1 MSPAM
6 KRFSAALPAVPP
18 LLLATALVALAPLAC
33 GRAAE
38 PVPGR
43 AAEAAARAAG
53 PPIAVVT
60 ERVGGGADGTVEVPG
75 TVEAARQADIASRLS
90 AVVEKVAVEEGDF
103 VKAGALLVR
112 LDDRDLRARVASA
125 ESAFEAA
132 RAQRDRIAAL
142 IEKDAATK
150 QEREAAEATFAAAQ
164 AERDAA
170 RAQIDYVEFR
180 APFDGYV
187 VNRRT
192 RAGDLALPGQP
203 LLTLQ
208 GAGLLRVAASV
219 TRAQAESLRPGDT
232 VEAVLEGEAAVP
244 ATVSIVASAGDPG
257 SLRVLV
263 KADLPSGSGA
273 RAGSFARL
281 RLPGGAED
289 VAPMVP
295 RDALVE
301 RGALTG
307 VYVVEDGHARL
318 RWISPGEETGDRVIV
333 RAGLTAGEEVI
344 RRPGALTDGAAVE
357 RHP

>member
-1 MSPAM
+1 MRP
-6 KRFSAALPAVPP
+6 KPI
-18 LLLATALVALAPLAC
+18 LLALALTAFAPLAC
-33 GRAAE
+33 RRAEGPASTST
-38 PVPGR
+38 
-43 AAEAAARAAG
+43 AAAA
-53 PPIAVVT
+53 PLAVIT
-60 ERVGGGADGTVEVPG
+60 ERVGGGAEGRVEVPG
-75 TVEAARQADIASRLS
+75 VIEAARQADIASRVS
-90 AVVEKVAVEEGDF
+90 AVVEKVPVEEGDF

-112 LDDRDLRARVASA
+112 LDDRDLRARVAAA
-125 ESAFEAA
+125 EVAFEAA
-132 RAQRDRIAAL
+132 RSQRERIAAL
-142 IEKDAATK
+142 MTKDAATK
-150 QEREAAEATFAAAQ
+150 QERETSEAAFAAAD

-170 RAQIDYVEFR
+170 RAQIDYAEFH

-208 GAGLLRVAASV
+208 GAGLLRVAATV
-219 TRAQAESLRPGDT
+219 TRAQAEHLRTGDE

-244 ATVSIVASAGDPG
+244 ATLSIVASAGDPG

-263 KADLPSGSGA
+263 KADIPSGSGA

-289 VAPMVP
+289 AALMVP

-307 VYVVEDGHARL
+307 VYVVEEGRARL
-318 RWISPGEETGDRVIV
+318 RWISPGEERGDRVVV
-333 RAGLTAGEEVI
+333 RAGLAAGEEVI
-344 RRPGALTDGAAVE
+344 RRPGPMADGAAVE
-357 RHP
+357 RRP